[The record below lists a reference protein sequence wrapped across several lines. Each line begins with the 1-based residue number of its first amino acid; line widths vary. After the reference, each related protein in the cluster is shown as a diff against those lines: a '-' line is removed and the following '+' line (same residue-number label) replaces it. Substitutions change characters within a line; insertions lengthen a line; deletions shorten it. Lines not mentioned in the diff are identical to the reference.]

1 MPRKANTT
9 RDFLEGFDPMQFWLL
24 NNWSLCLV
32 LEKLEAKEDERG
44 GEQRPAGAMS
54 RSYKPRE

>member
-9 RDFLEGFDPMQFWLL
+9 REFLEGFDPMQFWLL
-24 NNWSLCLV
+24 TDWSLCLV

-44 GEQRPAGAMS
+44 GEQRPAGTMS
-54 RSYKPRE
+54 RS